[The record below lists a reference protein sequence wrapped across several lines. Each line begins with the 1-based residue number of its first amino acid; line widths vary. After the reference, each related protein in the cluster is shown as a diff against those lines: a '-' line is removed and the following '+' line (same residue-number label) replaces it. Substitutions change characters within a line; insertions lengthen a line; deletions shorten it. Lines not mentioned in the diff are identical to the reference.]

1 MHSEEAQ
8 TNIAKLFETSI
19 SKIEELYALRLNK
32 SRTDFMGQV
41 ILALVASRSVQFAE
55 MADKMG
61 GLAQP
66 ESKHRQIQRF
76 MSEYELDY
84 RWVSYF
90 IILLLPKQGRLRI
103 SIDRTEW
110 EFGEQNHNILVL
122 TAYTHGIG
130 IPLWFEVL
138 DNNGGNSHTD
148 DRIYAVMELVS
159 VLGKDRIACLMAD
172 CEFIGQEW
180 VRWLVC
186 EGIAFFIDVR
196 SNQYFTRKGKSH
208 QISRMLN
215 GQKTVSFRGVG
226 IFGETLNLAIR
237 RSPKK
242 GKKMLAIV
250 TNAPV
255 SDALNV
261 YRLRWSIEVLFASLK
276 TKGFNLEDT
285 HLKDP
290 GRIRKLFALV
300 SMAFAICFA
309 IGLQAHKAKPIKVKK
324 HGYKQ
329 NSFFRN
335 GLNCIRKMMKKNCN
349 IDSEAIIQSV
359 CLLILDN
366 VIVLRKIVM

>member
-1 MHSEEAQ
+1 MYSEEAQ

-19 SKIEELYALRLNK
+19 SKIEELFGLRLNK

-41 ILALVASRSVQFAE
+41 ILALIGSRSVQFAE
-55 MADKMG
+55 IADKMDG
-61 GLAQP
+61 MAQT

-76 MSEYELDY
+76 ISEYELDY
-84 RWVSYF
+84 HWVAHF
-90 IILLLPKQGRLRI
+90 IILLLPKQGKLKI

-130 IPLWFEVL
+130 IPIWFEVL

-148 DRIYAVMELVS
+148 DRIYVIMELVS
-159 VLGKDRIACLMAD
+159 VLGKERIACLIAD
-172 CEFIGQEW
+172 SEFIGKEW
-180 VRWLVC
+180 IQWLIS
-186 EGIAFFIDVR
+186 EGMFFFIDVR
-196 SNQYFTRKGKSH
+196 SNQYFTHKGKTH

-215 GQKTVSFRGVG
+215 GQKTRSIRGVG

-237 RSPKK
+237 ESPKK

-250 TNAPV
+250 SNAPV
-255 SDALNV
+255 SDALNI
-261 YRLRWSIEVLFASLK
+261 YKLRWSIEVLFANLK

-285 HLKDP
+285 HLKAP
-290 GRIRKLFALV
+290 ERIRKLFALV
-300 SMAFAICFA
+300 AMAFTICFTV
-309 IGLQAHKAKPIKVKK
+309 GLQAHKIKPIKVKK

-335 GLNCIRKMMKKNCN
+335 GLNCIRKMMKKNCK
-349 IDSEAIIQSV
+349 IDAKAIIQAV